1 MTSARVQRF
10 GAGDQ
15 GSPAVELM
23 MRLTKA
29 FDLFNNELFD
39 DCIPQ
44 VMLQLRNKPGTW
56 GYFQLNKWE
65 TPDGQLLDVINL
77 DSGTANARPLIQLCS
92 TLVHEMA
99 HAYVCNFVCDRKSTG
114 GHRKEWRAE
123 MNRLGLPPL
132 KGGSTWRTATHKIDP
147 QGLFAEAFARH
158 EQELQS
164 LPWQEL
170 IRAGR
175 GGARGPDRVKFHCP
189 ECGTSFQAR
198 PTLQALCGQCSTTDR
213 LVPFICNTGGGNA
226 GTSGSGLDDNPPSKA
241 PGLPVWT
248 DELSRELR
256 THTGLE
262 EPPTS
267 KAEALMVMS
276 AGMDEHKDLL
286 QGLLDAIPEK
296 GDSYDNALKAVYRV
310 RARRLHPDAGGS
322 EIAFKALQLAYRIL
336 CPPDRRKDD

>member
-1 MTSARVQRF
+1 MGAYRVQQFDAARP
-10 GAGDQ
+10 D
-15 GSPAVELM
+15 SPAVELM
-23 MRLTKA
+23 TRLTRA
-29 FDLFNNELFD
+29 FDLFNDELFGG
-39 DCIPQ
+39 CLPQ

-77 DSGTANARPLIQLCS
+77 DSGTANTRPLIQLCS

-99 HAYVCNFVCDRKSTG
+99 HAYVCNFVCYRDSTG

-123 MNRLGLPPL
+123 MDRLGLPPV
-132 KGGSTWRTATHKIDP
+132 KGGCTWRTATHRIDP
-147 QGLFAEAFARH
+147 DGLFSRAFARH

-175 GGARGPDRVKFHCP
+175 GGVRGPDRVKFHCP

-198 PTLQALCGQCSTTDR
+198 PTLQALCGQCSTTTR
-213 LVPFICNTGGGNA
+213 LVPFVCSAGKASAGG
-226 GTSGSGLDDNPPSKA
+226 SGSGLDDNPPSKA

-267 KAEALMVMS
+267 TAEALMVLS

-286 QGLLDAIPEK
+286 QNLLDAIPEK
-296 GDSYDNALKAVYRV
+296 GDSYDSALKAVYRV
-310 RARRLHPDAGGS
+310 RARRLHPDVAGGS
-322 EIAFKALQLAYRIL
+322 EISFKALQIAYRIL
-336 CPPDRRKDD
+336 CPPERKT